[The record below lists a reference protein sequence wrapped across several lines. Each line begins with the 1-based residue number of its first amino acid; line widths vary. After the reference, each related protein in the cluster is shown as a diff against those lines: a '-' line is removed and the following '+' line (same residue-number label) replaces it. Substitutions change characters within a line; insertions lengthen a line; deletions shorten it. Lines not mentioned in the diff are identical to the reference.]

1 MSAADVT
8 GVKGTESLVRDMSYG
23 TPLIRGASLQT
34 AKVDPRLFD
43 VADFTGLGGAMLQAG
58 KGIARSV
65 AGRIKDTV
73 PNTRS
78 NYETKQDGPFYRVT
92 PRSYSETQGIS
103 GRNSGANGQSSN
115 PTANAGGNRE
125 AGIAIQGLQQGGAL
139 AFQRRVVPPPLCR
152 WVLSPPLGLNALRMS
167 VNNRSNLW
175 R

>member
-65 AGRIKDTV
+65 AGRFKDTV

-92 PRSYSETQGIS
+92 PRSYGETQGNA
-103 GRNSGANGQSSN
+103 GRNTEAIGQSSN
-115 PTANAGGNRE
+115 RTANAGRDRE
-125 AGIAIQGLQQGGAL
+125 ASRGVQELQQGGAL
-139 AFQRRVVPPPLCR
+139 DRRVVPPPLCR
-152 WVLSPPLGLNALRMS
+152 WGPPTSATLSTQRQS
-167 VNNRSNLW
+167 
-175 R
+175 